1 MDKNAVKIGKVF
13 GIKILLHYTW
23 FIIFILLA
31 WSLASG
37 YFPTALPGKSSLV
50 YWLMGGFASL
60 LLFASV
66 LLHELS
72 HSFMALKNKIKVDSI
87 TLFFFGGVAQINEDN
102 FNAKKELIVS
112 IAGPIMS
119 ISLAAI
125 FYLASHYS
133 AAYLNI
139 VFGYLAK
146 VNFMLGAFNLVPG
159 FPLDGGRVLRAILWK
174 KWNDLNR
181 ATYVASEAGKM
192 FAIFLIITGVLS
204 GLHPIFGGFNL
215 WYILLG
221 LFLYSLA
228 KNSYKQTIIRSV
240 LKDAIVK
247 DYMQKQYKALDDSM
261 PLSQFDFKKLMAYD
275 QWVYPVLSDKKVVGV
290 ALQQQ
295 IEKAKAVDG
304 TKKILEV
311 TIPLHKIKS
320 VAPED
325 TCIKAY
331 ELMIAQNLEL
341 LPVILKG
348 KMAGV
353 IKAATI
359 NELFSMAAVKAEAE
373 RKALKLKTR

>member
-23 FIIFILLA
+23 FIIFVLLA

-37 YFPTALPGKSSLV
+37 YFPTALPGKTTLV
-50 YWLMGGFASL
+50 YWLMGGFASF

-87 TLFFFGGVAQINEDN
+87 TLFFFGGVAQINEDG

-125 FYLASHYS
+125 FYLASYYS

-146 VNFMLGAFNLVPG
+146 VNFMLGVFNLIPG

-192 FAIFLIITGVLS
+192 FAIFLIITGVL
-204 GLHPIFGGFNL
+204 GLVFGRVDI

-228 KNSYKQTIIRSV
+228 KNSYKQTVIQSV
-240 LKDAIVK
+240 LKDAMVK
-247 DYMQKQYKALDDSM
+247 DYMQKQFKALEASM

-290 ALQQQ
+290 AVQQQ

-304 TKKILEV
+304 TRKILEV

-341 LPVILKG
+341 LPVISKG

-359 NELFSMAAVKAEAE
+359 NELFNMAAVKAEAE
-373 RKALKLKTR
+373 RKALKAKKR

>member
-1 MDKNAVKIGKVF
+1 MNGNAVKIGSIF
-13 GIKILLHYTW
+13 GIRINLHYTW
-23 FIIFILLA
+23 FLIFALLA

-37 YFPTALPGKSSLV
+37 YFPSVLPDKSALV

-72 HSFMALKNKIKVDSI
+72 HSFVALKNKIKVDSI
-87 TLFFFGGVAQINEDN
+87 TLFFFGGVAQVNEDG
-102 FNAKKELIVS
+102 FNPRKELAVA

-133 AAYLNI
+133 AAYFNI
-139 VFGYLAK
+139 VFGYLAR
-146 VNFMLGAFNLVPG
+146 VNFILGIFNLVPG

-174 KWNDLNR
+174 KWGDLNR

-192 FAIFLIITGVLS
+192 FGLFLIITGVL
-204 GLHPIFGGFNL
+204 GIIFGGFNL
-215 WYILLG
+215 WYILIG

-228 KNSYKQTIIRSV
+228 KNSYKQTIIQSV

-247 DYMQKQYKALDDSM
+247 DYMQKQYKTLDSSM
-261 PLSQFDFKKLMAYD
+261 PLSKFDFKKLMSYN
-275 QWVYPVLSDKKVVGV
+275 QWVYPVLSDKKVIGIAV
-290 ALQQQ
+290 QQQ

-304 TKKILEV
+304 TKKILGV

-331 ELMIAQNLEL
+331 ELMITQNLEL
-341 LPVILKG
+341 LPVLNKG
-348 KMAGV
+348 KMVGV

-373 RKALKLKTR
+373 RKAKRKK